1 MPLAYHLFFPL
12 FSFSS
17 TVVFG
22 GHLEPNNTYAESLTA
37 KHHAAPTL
45 DISMVQSLL
54 TASYGGITR
63 QEVEQVPKKT
73 IWSLWENY

>member
-1 MPLAYHLFFPL
+1 M
-12 FSFSS
+12 
-17 TVVFG
+17 
-22 GHLEPNNTYAESLTA
+22 YAESLTA

-54 TASYGGITR
+54 TASYGGITS